1 MTDNEKDSPFTFEGL
16 YGPIL
21 RPFIK
26 RIFSPINLPELY
38 KESIT
43 SLAGQGHIVFAHGSK
58 STIDALL
65 LNFRLKRDG
74 LPYPDLIFGRSFP
87 LLQPVTKVFR
97 RLLDK
102 LAGSS
107 PFDHGFYSKFM
118 ESKHNASL
126 IFLDSEQSKR
136 SPDPIL
142 ELLKTQRE
150 TDMPIFLVP
159 QRIVYQRAPLKL
171 KESPE
176 EEQMRVT
183 GFRKFIT
190 LFRGQE
196 HGFVEHGEPIN
207 LLDELKRAQ
216 TGRKFFEEIAV
227 EIRGELLHRLAVL
240 GSNIS
245 GAPIRD
251 RSFLIGK
258 TMRDPMLQSF
268 LKSFSTESGK
278 SLKELED
285 SVEKNLD
292 QIAADL
298 TPAVINIFDKVLNWV
313 FNNIF
318 DGLDIDP
325 KGMQAV
331 KDIARKG
338 SLVYV
343 PCHKSHLDYLILSYW
358 LFENWMSVPVV
369 AAGINLAFFPIGT
382 LLRKGGAFFM
392 KRTFKNNP
400 VYAQTFGAY
409 VRTLLGE
416 RIPLE
421 FFIEG
426 TRSRSG
432 KLMLPKKG
440 LLSMII
446 QGWESGVSRD
456 VIFVPVYVGYDTVVE
471 EKSHIREMKG
481 ASKEKESL
489 WQLLKAGSILKN
501 RYGKVYIRFAK
512 PISLNEYMVQRSA
525 YSEMDSS
532 QKEGVNDNVADEII
546 QAIYEQTV
554 ATPFA
559 IMSCVL
565 MSSASSLEEKTLKK
579 GFHIYLDYLK
589 HLGCNLSATLAS
601 EEEVFQDALTLMK
614 AKGLITIDEA
624 AGESE
629 SNLITVES
637 EDRIHLEYYKNTILN
652 FFVPASLVSS
662 VLLKNPHGITEKAFQ
677 EQVRNLAALLENE
690 FILNGQSVDKAV
702 QFMTQTGIVTT
713 TKGMYAG
720 SAGTSD
726 ILKMYA
732 GLIENYLESY
742 LCVARNLEKVKG
754 VSNKDILKA
763 INRHAT
769 RMFKMG
775 EIKRFESLCL
785 PAYKGAL
792 DTFRAKGLIDDKN
805 RIKDERPIK
814 ELVHEIQQYLEV

>member
-1 MTDNEKDSPFTFEGL
+1 
-16 YGPIL
+16 
-21 RPFIK
+21 
-26 RIFSPINLPELY
+26 
-38 KESIT
+38 
-43 SLAGQGHIVFAHGSK
+43 
-58 STIDALL
+58 
-65 LNFRLKRDG
+65 
-74 LPYPDLIFGRSFP
+74 
-87 LLQPVTKVFR
+87 
-97 RLLDK
+97 
-102 LAGSS
+102 
-107 PFDHGFYSKFM
+107 
-118 ESKHNASL
+118 
-126 IFLDSEQSKR
+126 
-136 SPDPIL
+136 
-142 ELLKTQRE
+142 
-150 TDMPIFLVP
+150 
-159 QRIVYQRAPLKL
+159 
-171 KESPE
+171 
-176 EEQMRVT
+176 
-183 GFRKFIT
+183 
-190 LFRGQE
+190 
-196 HGFVEHGEPIN
+196 
-207 LLDELKRAQ
+207 
-216 TGRKFFEEIAV
+216 
-227 EIRGELLHRLAVL
+227 
-240 GSNIS
+240 
-245 GAPIRD
+245 
-251 RSFLIGK
+251 
-258 TMRDPMLQSF
+258 
-268 LKSFSTESGK
+268 
-278 SLKELED
+278 
-285 SVEKNLD
+285 
-292 QIAADL
+292 
-298 TPAVINIFDKVLNWV
+298 
-313 FNNIF
+313 
-318 DGLDIDP
+318 
-325 KGMQAV
+325 
-331 KDIARKG
+331 
-338 SLVYV
+338 
-343 PCHKSHLDYLILSYW
+343 
-358 LFENWMSVPVV
+358 
-369 AAGINLAFFPIGT
+369 
-382 LLRKGGAFFM
+382 
-392 KRTFKNNP
+392 
-400 VYAQTFGAY
+400 
-409 VRTLLGE
+409 
-416 RIPLE
+416 
-421 FFIEG
+421 
-426 TRSRSG
+426 
-432 KLMLPKKG
+432 
-440 LLSMII
+440 
-446 QGWESGVSRD
+446 
-456 VIFVPVYVGYDTVVE
+456 
-471 EKSHIREMKG
+471 
-481 ASKEKESL
+481 
-489 WQLLKAGSILKN
+489 
-501 RYGKVYIRFAK
+501 
-512 PISLNEYMVQRSA
+512 
-525 YSEMDSS
+525 MDSS

-579 GFHIYLDYLK
+579 GFHIYLDYLR

-662 VLLKNPHGITEKAFQ
+662 VLLKNPHGIAEKAFQ

>member
-1 MTDNEKDSPFTFEGL
+1 MTEKDKDSPFLFAGT
-16 YGPIL
+16 YGPLL
-21 RPFIK
+21 RPFIR

-43 SLAGQGHIVFAHGSK
+43 ALAGQGHIVFAHGSK

-87 LLQPVTKVFR
+87 LLQPITKAFL
-97 RLLDK
+97 RLLGK

-107 PFDHGFYSKFM
+107 PFDHGFYRAFM
-118 ESKHNASL
+118 ESKHSASL
-126 IFLDSEQSKR
+126 IFLDSEPSKK
-136 SPDPIL
+136 SPDPVL
-142 ELLKTQRE
+142 ELLKVQRE
-150 TDMPIFLVP
+150 TDTPIFLVP
-159 QRIVYQRAPLKL
+159 QRIVYHRAPLKL
-171 KESPE
+171 KDTSD
-176 EEQMRVT
+176 EEQVRVT

-190 LFRGQE
+190 LFRGRE

-245 GAPIRD
+245 GAPIRE
-251 RSFLIGK
+251 RSFLIEK
-258 TMRDPMLQSF
+258 TIRDPMLQSF

-278 SLKELED
+278 SLKELKD
-285 SVEKNLD
+285 SVEKNLE

-298 TPAVINIFDKVLNWV
+298 TPAVINFMAKSLNWI

-318 DGLDIDP
+318 DGIDIDP
-325 KGMQAV
+325 KGIQALR
-331 KDIARKG
+331 DIARKG

-343 PCHKSHLDYLILSYW
+343 PCHKSHIDYLILSYW
-358 LFENWMSVPVV
+358 LYENWMSVPVI

-392 KRTFKNNP
+392 KRSFKDNP

-471 EKSHIREMKG
+471 ENSHISEMKG
-481 ASKEKESL
+481 ATKKKENV

-512 PISLNEYMVQRSA
+512 PISLNDYMVQRSA
-525 YSEMDSS
+525 YSEMDSG

-565 MSSASSLEEKTLKK
+565 MSTASSMEEVALKK
-579 GFHIYLDYLK
+579 GFHVYLEYLK

-601 EEEVFQDALTLMK
+601 EEDSFRDALILMK
-614 AKGLITIDEA
+614 VKGLITIDET
-624 AGESE
+624 AGESG
-629 SNLITVES
+629 I
-637 EDRIHLEYYKNTILN
+637 K
-652 FFVPASLVSS
+652 
-662 VLLKNPHGITEKAFQ
+662 PHNCRQ
-677 EQVRNLAALLENE
+677 
-690 FILNGQSVDKAV
+690 
-702 QFMTQTGIVTT
+702 
-713 TKGMYAG
+713 
-720 SAGTSD
+720 
-726 ILKMYA
+726 
-732 GLIENYLESY
+732 
-742 LCVARNLEKVKG
+742 
-754 VSNKDILKA
+754 
-763 INRHAT
+763 
-769 RMFKMG
+769 
-775 EIKRFESLCL
+775 
-785 PAYKGAL
+785 
-792 DTFRAKGLIDDKN
+792 
-805 RIKDERPIK
+805 
-814 ELVHEIQQYLEV
+814 